1 MDFIFKYSAYGILLM
16 GILFSIVGPTTKYL
30 LKRLTTLVGSV
41 TVSQLDI
48 MIEMSELF
56 GAFMVTK
63 DQMPFKLLK

>member
-1 MDFIFKYSAYGILLM
+1 M